1 MVARHAVV
9 SGTHEQG
16 CRCGID
22 QNVIQRQGNIDV
34 IFSRDGSPAET
45 LTEEDGWMLS
55 LAHDGLC
62 MLSANSVHNSLGL
75 STGLRELAPAYD
87 LLVVFVKRP
96 TAAG

>member
-1 MVARHAVV
+1 
-9 SGTHEQG
+9 
-16 CRCGID
+16 
-22 QNVIQRQGNIDV
+22 
-34 IFSRDGSPAET
+34 
-45 LTEEDGWMLS
+45 MLS

-75 STGLRELAPAYD
+75 STGFRELAPAYD